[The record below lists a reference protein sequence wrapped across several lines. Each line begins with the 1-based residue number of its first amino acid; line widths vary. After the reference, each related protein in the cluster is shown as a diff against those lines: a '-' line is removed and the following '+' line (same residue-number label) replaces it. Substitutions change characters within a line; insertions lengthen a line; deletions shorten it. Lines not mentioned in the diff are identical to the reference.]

1 MDRYN
6 FLICMKK
13 KMYFLILFIFFF
25 NNVQSNCL
33 DPKPPLKKPVKPL
46 IPDCVDEF
54 EGTHTCSQS
63 EIIVYYNK
71 IDLYNLNLDTYVK
84 ELENYLDNANEYVNC
99 EIRKL
104 NAE

>member
-1 MDRYN
+1 
-6 FLICMKK
+6 MKRK
-13 KMYFLILFIFFF
+13 IYFLVLLIFYF

-33 DPKPPLKKPVKPL
+33 DPKPPFKKPAKP
-46 IPDCVDEF
+46 IAPFCVDKLN
-54 EGTHTCSQS
+54 GTHTCSQS
-63 EIIVYYNK
+63 EITVYYDK